1 MRSWLVLGVLALGV
15 IAGCSASSRSGG
27 GRGGAAGMA
36 SGGNGNVFGGGGTSN
51 AGSNGSA
58 LTPAQQQGY
67 DAFVAGLPEALCQHY
82 ADCGF
87 SSGDDLAACQSE
99 VEEELTDFA
108 VAECAAAQALYASNR
123 AAIDQCLTGTA
134 GSCDNDDFD
143 TFCPGL
149 ASIELDEDCGDDEP
163 SGTGGAAGESNSG
176 GGAAGESPAEPAPLT
191 TEQTVVGAWSGGAV
205 CGDSSLSFYYFLC
218 PGGRLRGAEIVGD
231 YEFVAC
237 GTFSAV
243 GTTVNTDYGVV
254 AVIDPTFTDESH
266 WQWAYSSS
274 ADTLTLDGNCAV
286 EMYRAVGDVTEED
299 CNSTA
304 CTEGGSGPATCGT
317 DCDCGRC
324 WYCES
329 GECRYGGEGPAGCY
343 RGCGF

>member
-1 MRSWLVLGVLALGV
+1 M
-15 IAGCSASSRSGG
+15 
-27 GRGGAAGMA
+27 
-36 SGGNGNVFGGGGTSN
+36 
-51 AGSNGSA
+51 

-67 DAFVAGLPEALCQHY
+67 DSFVAGLPEALCQHY
-82 ADCGF
+82 VDCGF
-87 SSGDDLAACQSE
+87 ATAAEVTACQSE
-99 VEEELTDFA
+99 VEQELTDFA
-108 VAECAAAQALYASNR
+108 VADCAAAQALYASNR
-123 AAIDQCLTGTA
+123 AAIDQCLTGAA

-149 ASIELDEDCGDDEP
+149 SSIELDQDCGGDEP
-163 SGTGGAAGESNSG
+163 SGTGGAAGDSNAGS
-176 GGAAGESPAEPAPLT
+176 GAAGESPGEPAPLT

-218 PGGRLRGAEIVGD
+218 PGGRLRGAEVVGE

-237 GTFSAV
+237 GTFSAA

-266 WQWAYSSS
+266 WQWTYSSA
-274 ADTLTLDGNCAV
+274 ADTLTLDSNCAV
-286 EMYRAVGDVTEED
+286 EMHRAVGEVTEED

-329 GECRYGGEGPAGCY
+329 GECRYGGEGPSGCY